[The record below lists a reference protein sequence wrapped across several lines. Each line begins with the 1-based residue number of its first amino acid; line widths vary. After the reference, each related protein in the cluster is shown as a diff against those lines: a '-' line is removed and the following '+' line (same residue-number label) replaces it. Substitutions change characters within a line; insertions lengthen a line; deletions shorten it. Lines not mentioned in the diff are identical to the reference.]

1 MLEKLFSITAYANP
15 TAAPEAMEIAEQAA
29 EAVSNEPTAMTVF
42 GFGFGLVF
50 IGLIAII
57 IICKIMGAVCQ
68 LFIKGDKAATPAPKA
83 QKSKGAT
90 SVNIPNKGEF
100 VAAVSA
106 ALAEEMGKDVSAIR
120 ILSIKKL

>member
-1 MLEKLFSITAYANP
+1 MLEKLFSITAFANP
-15 TAAPEAMEIAEQAA
+15 AEVAPIAETAPAAA
-29 EAVSNEPTAMTVF
+29 EITPLTVF

-50 IGLIAII
+50 VGLIAII
-57 IICKIMGAVCQ
+57 IICKIMGAICQ
-68 LFIKGDKAATPAPKA
+68 LFIKENKAPKEKKVKA
-83 QKSKGAT
+83 SKQEAPAKFE
-90 SVNIPNKGEF
+90 IPNKGEF

>member
-1 MLEKLFSITAYANP
+1 MLEKLFLITAYANP
-15 TAAPEAMEIAEQAA
+15 AASAAPEATAVIEQAA
-29 EAVSNEPTAMTVF
+29 EAAAEPAAMTVF

-57 IICKIMGAVCQ
+57 IICKIMGWLCQ
-68 LFIKGDKAATPAPKA
+68 LFIKEDKVKAPKEKKA
-83 QKSKGAT
+83 KSTKKLE
-90 SVNIPNKGEF
+90 IPNKGEF

>member
-1 MLEKLFSITAYANP
+1 MLEKLFCLTAYANP
-15 TAAPEAMEIAEQAA
+15 AATPAADAAQAVAETA
-29 EAVSNEPTAMTVF
+29 EPAAMTVF

-57 IICKIMGAVCQ
+57 IICKIMGWLCQ
-68 LFIKGDKAATPAPKA
+68 AFIKEEKAPKEKKA
-83 QKSKGAT
+83 KGT
-90 SVNIPNKGEF
+90 KKLEIPNKGEF

>member
-1 MLEKLFSITAYANP
+1 MLEKLFCLTAYAEP
-15 TAAPEAMEIAEQAA
+15 VVTPAADAVQAA
-29 EAVSNEPTAMTVF
+29 EPAAMTVF

-57 IICKIMGAVCQ
+57 IICKIMGWLCQ
-68 LFIKGDKAATPAPKA
+68 ALIKENKAPKEKKV
-83 QKSKGAT
+83 KSTKKLE
-90 SVNIPNKGEF
+90 IPNKGEF

-106 ALAEEMGKDVSAIR
+106 ALAEEIGKDVSAIR